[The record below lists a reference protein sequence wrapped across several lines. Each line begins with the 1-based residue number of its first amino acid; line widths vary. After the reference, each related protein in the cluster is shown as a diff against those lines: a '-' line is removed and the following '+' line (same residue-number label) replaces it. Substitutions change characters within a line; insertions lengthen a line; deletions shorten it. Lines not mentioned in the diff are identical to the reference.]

1 MSGGVEAAQPSHR
14 IQLEC
19 HGKVHHGEYRVSG
32 GVVTV
37 VYESRRMVTP
47 IDEAPPERMAWL
59 LFRCLIAGLKMKPR
73 QLTYSSRR
81 PLQLPKPAGLAEQ
94 TGVSDAATPPSAFG
108 NAA

>member
-1 MSGGVEAAQPSHR
+1 MSDRVDAAQPSHR

-19 HGKVHHGEYRVSG
+19 HGKVHHGEYRVSD

-47 IDEAPPERMAWL
+47 IDEMAPDRMAWL

-73 QLTYSSRR
+73 RLTDRSRP
-81 PLQLPKPAGLAEQ
+81 PLLLPKPASLPDQ
-94 TGVSDAATPPSAFG
+94 FGVSDVATPPSVFG